1 MKKII
6 SILEPCSF
14 VSVSVP
20 SVQTSQIPF
29 TAPAPSVQK
38 IHTHKGS
45 GLSIVAGGIVFGGL
59 GSKLGI
65 R

>member
-1 MKKII
+1 MKQII

-14 VSVSVP
+14 VGISVP

-38 IHTHKGS
+38 IHTHKGG
-45 GLSIVAGGIVFGGL
+45 GLSVAAGGIVFGGL

>member
-1 MKKII
+1 MKQII
-6 SILEPCSF
+6 LILEPCSF
-14 VSVSVP
+14 VGISVS

-45 GLSIVAGGIVFGGL
+45 GLSVIAGGIVFGGL

>member
-1 MKKII
+1 MKQII

-14 VSVSVP
+14 VGISVS
-20 SVQTSQIPF
+20 SVQTPQA
-29 TAPAPSVQK
+29 TLTTPAPSVQK

-45 GLSIVAGGIVFGGL
+45 GLSVVAGGIVFGGL
-59 GSKLGI
+59 GSKIGI